1 MSPASMELHLTDSAG
16 TQALGG
22 ALART
27 FPGPSEG
34 AVLYLQGEL
43 GVGKTTCV
51 RGVLRALGVTGLVRS
66 PTYTLVDTYSLPDL
80 TCVHIDLYRLRSAAE
95 VYELGLQELTG
106 PGYLMLIEWP
116 EQGGSAV
123 PAADLT
129 LLLKYVED
137 ARTASLNAGSNLG
150 ERWLRKLGLDN
161 SLMPYVPNLT

>member
-1 MSPASMELHLTDSAG
+1 MSPASMDLHLADSAG

-22 ALART
+22 ALARA
-27 FPGPSEG
+27 FPGPREG

-43 GVGKTTCV
+43 GAGKTTCV
-51 RGVLRALGVTGLVRS
+51 RSVLRALGVTGLVRS
-66 PTYTLVDTYSLPDL
+66 PTYTLVDTYSLADL

-95 VYELGLQELTG
+95 VYELGLAELTG

-129 LLLKYVED
+129 LLLKYAED
-137 ARTASLNAGSNLG
+137 ARTASLSAGSNLG
-150 ERWLRKLGLDN
+150 ERWLGKLGLDN